1 MIDCCHRPPASLRES
16 VFDFAREQYDTEPEF
31 LWRDTPDTGIL
42 RHADNRKWFAAV
54 IRVKRSRLGLDLSD
68 DSPVDILNV
77 KCPSELIG
85 SLRMQKGILPA
96 YHMNKRHWIS
106 ILLDGTVPL
115 EEICGLLD
123 MSYDQT
129 ARKRLSG
136 SRSSK
141 PKRIITEWLIPANPK
156 YYDVEQA
163 FREQDEILWKQG
175 RSIGIGNTVFLYMG
189 APVSSI
195 LFRCKVTAVNIPYDN
210 PDDCVPT
217 TQVMRIKRLQTYP
230 HGEFSLTRMRS
241 LGVWSVRG
249 PRGLSNGLRHALAE
263 VEQGN

>member
-1 MIDCCHRPPASLRES
+1 MDCCHRPPTSLRES
-16 VFDFAREQYDTEPEF
+16 VFGFARKQYDTEPEF
-31 LWRDTPDTGIL
+31 LWRDTPDTGVL

-68 DSPVDILNV
+68 DSPVDVLNV
-77 KCPSELIG
+77 KCPPELIG
-85 SLRMQKGILPA
+85 SLRMQEGILPA
-96 YHMNKRHWIS
+96 YHMNKQHWVS

-115 EEICGLLD
+115 EEVCGLLD
-123 MSYDQT
+123 MSFEQT
-129 ARKRLSG
+129 
-136 SRSSK
+136 SRTSPSTRQSSK

-175 RSIGIGNTVFLYMG
+175 RSIDIGHTVFLYMG

-195 LFRCKVTAVNIPYDN
+195 LFRCKVTAVNIPYHNTDEY
-210 PDDCVPT
+210 VRIT
-217 TQVMRIKRLQTYP
+217 HAMRIKRLQSYP

-241 LGVWSVRG
+241 LGVYSIRS
-249 PRGLSNGLRHALAE
+249 PRGLSNGLRHALAA
-263 VEQGN
+263 VEQDN